1 MSAILCV
8 AALHLVSL
16 RPADRKYAHAS
27 MHLTVKTAQLFRRN
41 LSRAFTKHNCEA
53 LMGAALLINYISW
66 SDVGF
71 LMDNDDDDDD
81 ASKSK
86 RGLRLEQD
94 QLFLMSPGIVRVWFA
109 AVPVF
114 INEGSVFVQLLTR
127 DTRGSLERAL
137 VERGENPERFV
148 EPFMNMWDD
157 ELSQVRGAD
166 ETRVDGPTSYAWRF
180 LRGLERNLL
189 PCRGNSAYDGGHNE
203 QNGMVYLKD
212 TVTKLTAQSMS
223 LHESSLHS
231 ARESFKYI
239 IRRLSPLLCCIA
251 LLESTTQTDPIIDS
265 CATDIEQLVYGFP
278 ILCCG
283 PFAELVTRKDS
294 RALVFLFH
302 FYWAVRVLLEERC
315 WWAATRSRLME
326 KAILKE
332 LEARGIDMEA
342 IMIR

>member
-16 RPADRKYAHAS
+16 RPDDRKYTQAS
-27 MHLTVKTAQLFRRN
+27 MQLIVKTAQLFRRN

-71 LMDNDDDDDD
+71 LIDDDVDF
-81 ASKSK
+81 SKSK
-86 RGLRLEQD
+86 KGLRLEQD
-94 QLFLMSPGIVRVWFA
+94 QLFLMNPGIVRVWFA

-114 INEGSVFVQLLTR
+114 IDEGSVFVQLMTR
-127 DTRGSLERAL
+127 DPRSSVERVL
-137 VERGENPERFV
+137 VEKGENPERFV
-148 EPFMNMWDD
+148 EPFMGMWDD
-157 ELSQVRGAD
+157 ELFQVRGGAVERD
-166 ETRVDGPTSYAWRF
+166 IDGPTSYAWRF
-180 LRGLERNLL
+180 LSGLERDLL
-189 PCRGNSAYDGGHNE
+189 PCRGNSAYDGRHNE
-203 QNGMVYLKD
+203 QNRMVYLKA

-223 LHESSLHS
+223 LHESSPDP
-231 ARESFKYI
+231 ARESFEYI
-239 IRRLSPLLCCIA
+239 IRRLSPLMCCVA
-251 LLESTTQTDPIIDS
+251 SLESNTQTDPIIES
-265 CATDIEQLVYGFP
+265 CAADIEQLVFGFP

-283 PFAELVTRKDS
+283 PFAELVTREDS

-302 FYWAVRVLLEERC
+302 FYWAVHVLLGERC
-315 WWAATRSRLME
+315 WWAVTRSRLMV

-332 LEARGIDMEA
+332 LETRGIDMEA